1 MGGCMLLWFVIVIVI
16 VFVLWTATFGTS
28 ANDGEESESLGD
40 NHQGTI
46 QARSGKDVQRERADR
61 RIRFFLQKKKKSGY
75 VKQTAAVSVLNRF
88 VI

>member
-61 RIRFFLQKKKKSGY
+61 RIRFFYRKSGY